1 MCEVCQTDTT
11 SNSEFSCKLKHIEN
25 LMNKMNVNVD
35 NEKNKDSTVVG
46 VRRNDNSITVISPIL
61 VT

>member
-1 MCEVCQTDTT
+1 MCELCQT

-46 VRRNDNSITVISPIL
+46 VRRNDNFITVISPIL